1 MPRIAYAVETPGVQL
16 NWSAA
21 RWFVQAIES
30 AGVRAIVLEK
40 EQEIIEWSWSARLY
54 EIYFARNLIS
64 NENGMKFK
72 VDYKFANLR
81 NEEEE
86 SITRS

>member
-30 AGVRAIVLEK
+30 AGVRVIVLEK
-40 EQEIIEWSWSARLY
+40 EQKIIERSWSARLY
-54 EIYFARNLIS
+54 EIYFAWNLIS
-64 NENGMKFK
+64 NENGMKFEA
-72 VDYKFANLR
+72 DYKFTDLR

-86 SITRS
+86 SITLS